1 MLIGSGQ
8 NGIRGTD
15 DDLGTFYESG
25 YDSGAGGT
33 NAITA
38 VDDLAA
44 FTFSFTCTGTWNG
57 QCEFFVDGSKYNR
70 GTAEAPGYWVGDFWG
85 GHSSWSVDATG
96 GLTGNTGT
104 SWLYNW
110 RSRIKHIP
118 LSFR

>member
-1 MLIGSGQ
+1 LLIGSGQ

-70 GTAEAPGYWVGDFWG
+70 GTVEAPGYWVGDFWG
-85 GHSSWSVDATG
+85 GHSSW
-96 GLTGNTGT
+96 
-104 SWLYNW
+104 
-110 RSRIKHIP
+110 
-118 LSFR
+118 